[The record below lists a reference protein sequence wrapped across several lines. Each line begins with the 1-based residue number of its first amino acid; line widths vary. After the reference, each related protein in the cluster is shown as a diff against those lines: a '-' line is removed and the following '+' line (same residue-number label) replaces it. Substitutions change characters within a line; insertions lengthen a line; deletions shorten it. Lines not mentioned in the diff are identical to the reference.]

1 MTVCYHSTQHL
12 RIHQSDFATCL
23 PLNRTQ
29 PVERVTSTSF
39 GHMPSQAVSGV
50 CPMPGI
56 QSMTFDPDCHSHA
69 SATHLSRVRESSVY
83 SGRSFKSLGEAES
96 WCG

>member
-1 MTVCYHSTQHL
+1 M
-12 RIHQSDFATCL
+12 
-23 PLNRTQ
+23 
-29 PVERVTSTSF
+29 ERVTSTSF
-39 GHMPSQAVSGV
+39 GYTPSQAVSAV
-50 CPMPGI
+50 YPMPGI
-56 QSMTFDPDCHSHA
+56 QSLTLDPDRHSYA

>member
-1 MTVCYHSTQHL
+1 MAV
-12 RIHQSDFATCL
+12 ATTARSICRYTSL
-23 PLNRTQ
+23 TMQ
-29 PVERVTSTSF
+29 PGHPSTSF
-39 GHMPSQAVSGV
+39 GYTPSQAVSAV

-56 QSMTFDPDCHSHA
+56 QSLTLDPDRHS

>member
-1 MTVCYHSTQHL
+1 M
-12 RIHQSDFATCL
+12 
-23 PLNRTQ
+23 
-29 PVERVTSTSF
+29 ERVTSTSF
-39 GHMPSQAVSGV
+39 GYMPSQAVSGV
-50 CPMPGI
+50 CP
-56 QSMTFDPDCHSHA
+56 MTFDPDCHSHA